1 MKRFRKILKHQIV
14 PHRGNAFRPHALR
27 HKSLSLYLFALFIFQ
42 IALGIT
48 FYSGPEVKGVDSSK
62 LKKDIVNMVNLE
74 REKVG
79 RPTVYESPALNEAAE
94 DKLQD
99 MFSKNYWDH
108 TGPSGETAWR
118 FIVNRGY
125 QYELAGENLARG
137 FSSSEGVMRAWMKS
151 PTHRDNILN
160 PRFQEVGLA
169 VGSGKINNVTT
180 TVIVQFFGKPKL
192 AFASEKSGAVFAGEV
207 TAVPKVGLEN
217 ITLPSRTPYFIA
229 WVLIFGLIVLDGIML
244 RKLGLHTS
252 SKHLKSFRVAITM
265 SIVMLVMLSIGIA
278 AIL

>member
-1 MKRFRKILKHQIV
+1 MV

-27 HKSLSLYLFALFIFQ
+27 HKSLSLYLFALFISQ

-48 FYSGPEVKGVDSSK
+48 VYSGPEVKGVDSNK
-62 LKKDIVNMVNLE
+62 LKKDIVSMVNLE
-74 REKVG
+74 REKTG
-79 RPTVYESPALNEAAE
+79 KSTVYESLALSEAAE

-99 MFSKNYWDH
+99 MFSKDYWDH
-108 TGPSGETAWR
+108 TGPNGETAWR
-118 FIVNRGY
+118 FITNKGY

-137 FSSSEGVMRAWMKS
+137 FSSSEEVMRAWMKS

-160 PRFQEVGLA
+160 PRFQEIGLA

-192 AFASEKSGAVFAGEV
+192 AFASEKSDTALAGEA
-207 TAVPKVGLEN
+207 TAVPRVGLGN
-217 ITLPSRTPYFIA
+217 ITLPSRIPYFIT

-265 SIVMLVMLSIGIA
+265 SIVMLVMLSVGVA